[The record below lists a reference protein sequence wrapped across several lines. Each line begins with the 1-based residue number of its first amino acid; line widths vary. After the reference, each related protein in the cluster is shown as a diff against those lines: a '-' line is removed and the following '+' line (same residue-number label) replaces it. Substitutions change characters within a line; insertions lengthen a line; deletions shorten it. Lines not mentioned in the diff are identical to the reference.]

1 MSNHII
7 LLLIFGSIL
16 TFSYAIKSQSSDFI
30 NEFIDVVQ
38 NLRIPELEKE
48 MEDSCGSLQKLFSST
63 CFNFPRHNA
72 MALVA
77 SALFGGDEVQ
87 VPRPQHKL
95 EVYCEDQ
102 SGGKMA
108 DGLCKLAAGTSSL
121 THLKP
126 EAYND
131 DDDYTSVHFITNF
144 VATFQEDDFN
154 QPKITK
160 TFRIPEPDIVNVN
173 HTFIKILIHGI
184 VLRFNSRKPFRWD
197 HPVTRSY
204 QIQQMGPKAEAAPE
218 EVPRT
223 SSQSAPPPHKP
234 IPQTARQPQL
244 CRGLNA
250 IHTPGSAPR
259 PDWAYKRL

>member
-77 SALFGGDEVQ
+77 SALFGGDE
-87 VPRPQHKL
+87 
-95 EVYCEDQ
+95 
-102 SGGKMA
+102 
-108 DGLCKLAAGTSSL
+108 
-121 THLKP
+121 
-126 EAYND
+126 
-131 DDDYTSVHFITNF
+131 
-144 VATFQEDDFN
+144 
-154 QPKITK
+154 

>member
-77 SALFGGDEVQ
+77 SALFGGDE
-87 VPRPQHKL
+87 
-95 EVYCEDQ
+95 DQ

-131 DDDYTSVHFITNF
+131 DDDYTS
-144 VATFQEDDFN
+144 
-154 QPKITK
+154 
-160 TFRIPEPDIVNVN
+160 
-173 HTFIKILIHGI
+173 
-184 VLRFNSRKPFRWD
+184 
-197 HPVTRSY
+197 
-204 QIQQMGPKAEAAPE
+204 
-218 EVPRT
+218 
-223 SSQSAPPPHKP
+223 
-234 IPQTARQPQL
+234 
-244 CRGLNA
+244 
-250 IHTPGSAPR
+250 
-259 PDWAYKRL
+259 